1 MRFILLKFSA
11 DIHIKFVTPLSKVT
25 KQTSAMADDDS
36 WLYGEDNDEVEEQ
49 ETGTE
54 EVEAVKGEI
63 DRLFELY
70 FMLCVYPIAAVS
82 QSNEDGVNNGEEE
95 GSEGSDD
102 DSDDDG
108 IKVTIDKDKIEA
120 AKSSYQNMQV

>member
-1 MRFILLKFSA
+1 MS
-11 DIHIKFVTPLSKVT
+11 
-25 KQTSAMADDDS
+25 QT
-36 WLYGEDNDEVEEQ
+36 
-49 ETGTE
+49 
-54 EVEAVKGEI
+54 
-63 DRLFELY
+63 
-70 FMLCVYPIAAVS
+70 
-82 QSNEDGVNNGEEE
+82 NEDGVDNGEEE

>member
-1 MRFILLKFSA
+1 
-11 DIHIKFVTPLSKVT
+11 
-25 KQTSAMADDDS
+25 
-36 WLYGEDNDEVEEQ
+36 
-49 ETGTE
+49 
-54 EVEAVKGEI
+54 
-63 DRLFELY
+63 
-70 FMLCVYPIAAVS
+70 MLCVSPIAAVS
-82 QSNEDGVNNGEEE
+82 QTNEDGVDNGEEE